1 MTDSLDDIYE
11 DPGKFDLLLTLRRV
25 EQSHAGLPKIGDSA
39 TLREDYV
46 GLRQDPFFAFPKTN
60 ITQARK
66 GRNGRLELFV
76 AFLGL
81 LGPQGALPLA
91 TTEEA
96 YRYLRQNDDAFA
108 RFLDILNNRF
118 IQLFYRA
125 WADSRPIVH
134 RDRPMQDRFE
144 AYVGT
149 PIGLGLKSLR
159 NLDTVPDEVKIGYS
173 GLMGAR
179 TKSASRLRD
188 LVSGVFGLEVEVEE
202 FVGCRLLFDPE
213 EQSRIGL
220 GFANLGR
227 NLLLGAGVY
236 SVQDKIR
243 LRVFTTTLED
253 YLELLPSGANAKRL
267 SDIVFFYIGA
277 ELEWDVEL
285 VLPVGEVEPVTL
297 GRSGRLGWTSWMAPN
312 WNAEKGAVRSDAR
325 FDLSKRFP
333 KH

>member
-118 IQLFYRA
+118 VQLFYRA

-159 NLDTVPDEVKIGYS
+159 NLDTVPDEVKIGYA

>member
-118 IQLFYRA
+118 VQLFYRA
-125 WADSRPIVH
+125 WAESRPIVH

-144 AYVGT
+144 AYVGA

-159 NLDTVPDEVKIGYS
+159 NLDTVPDEVKIGYA

-188 LVSGVFGLEVEVEE
+188 LVSGVLGLEVEVEE

-253 YLELLPSGANAKRL
+253 YLDLLPSGANAKRL